1 MYKGKFITIE
11 GTEGAGKS
19 TNIQYV
25 QDYLQAKNIHFIAT
39 REPGGTAIGEK
50 IRDLL
55 LDKQNTSLCEDA
67 ELLLMF
73 AARSQHLHELI
84 IPALNA
90 GTWVLSDRFTDAS
103 YAYQGGGRGLS
114 WNKIAQ
120 LEQWVQ
126 GDLRPDATILLD
138 VPVEQGMERVRKRG
152 ETDRFEEEHISFFK
166 RVRETYLKLARENPQ
181 RFHVI
186 DTQPPIDEVYQQL
199 GKVMEKLTTHG

>member
-1 MYKGKFITIE
+1 METLSKAKT
-11 GTEGAGKS
+11 S
-19 TNIQYV
+19 LSH
-25 QDYLQAKNIHFIAT
+25 YLQAKNIHFIAT
-39 REPGGTAIGEK
+39 REPGGTAIAEK

-55 LDKQNTSLCEDA
+55 LDKKNTSLCEDA

-84 IPALNA
+84 IPALDA

-138 VPVEQGMERVRKRG
+138 IPVEKGMERVHKRG

-166 RVRETYLKLARENPQ
+166 RIRETYLKLARDNPQ